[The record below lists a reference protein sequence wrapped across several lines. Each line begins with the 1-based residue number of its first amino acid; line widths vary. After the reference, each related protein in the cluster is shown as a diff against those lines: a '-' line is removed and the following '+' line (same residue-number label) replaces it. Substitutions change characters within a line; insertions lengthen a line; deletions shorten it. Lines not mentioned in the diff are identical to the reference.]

1 MICQP
6 LALPHAWNYAIS
18 ETFGGNVV
26 RTSLAPVVAYLF
38 LGHLGMWHRK
48 QLHQARMVSPTAR
61 PAAAFSVRWTQDQRR
76 AVRLKTRPSN
86 TSQIVGSRSWAYAVN
101 MTRVH
106 AQPQNTNHEVDRG
119 AGCSGTSVSCRGW
132 QRVPGPGGFWCS
144 RVHLHLPTTT
154 VRVSQT
160 PELFTD
166 VASILTPWHPNA
178 AVFHGVH

>member
-1 MICQP
+1 MLEKKFDGLLAICGRTAAWEFFPHLMICQP
-6 LALPHAWNYAIS
+6 LALPHTLELCHFRNVW
-18 ETFGGNVV
+18 GNVV
-26 RTSLAPVVAYLF
+26 RTSMAPVVTYLF
-38 LGHLGMWHRK
+38 LGHLGMCHRK
-48 QLHQARMVSPTAR
+48 QLHQARMVHPTAR

-101 MTRVH
+101 MARVH

-132 QRVPGPGGFWCS
+132 QHVPGPGGFRCS

-154 VRVSQT
+154 IWVS
-160 PELFTD
+160 
-166 VASILTPWHPNA
+166 
-178 AVFHGVH
+178 